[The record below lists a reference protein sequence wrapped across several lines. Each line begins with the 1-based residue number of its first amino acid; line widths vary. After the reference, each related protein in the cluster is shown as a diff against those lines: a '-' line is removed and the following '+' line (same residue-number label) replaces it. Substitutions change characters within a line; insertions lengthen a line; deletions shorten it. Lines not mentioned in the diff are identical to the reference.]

1 VRYLPSVTIFVTNRF
16 RVKNIRM
23 TKLFVFTFTLA
34 VFGVF
39 AQQNPLSTS
48 LKFKEVIDQIERNYV
63 DPVDTKKLTETAI
76 VALLEKLD
84 PHSTYIPAEEAQ
96 EAQSQINGSFVGIG
110 IRFQIVKD
118 TLMVVA
124 TIPGGPSEK
133 LGIQA
138 GDQIVEVDGIS
149 IAGVGL
155 KNNEVRSKLMGEM
168 GSKVQV
174 KVLRKK
180 SNALNFNIKR
190 DKIPIFSVDAF
201 YMIDKENGYIK
212 LNSFSRSTVEEVQ
225 AALKSLKKQGM
236 KNLIFDLQGNGGGLL
251 DAARGVADEFIAGD
265 KLLVYSIGR
274 SQPRSDLTADR
285 KGLWEKGGLIVLTD
299 EYTASASEIVSGA
312 IQDWDR
318 GLIVGRRTFGKGLV
332 QRPTPLSD
340 GSELRITIARYYT
353 PTGRFIQKPYQDV
366 ETYRKD
372 LTQRY
377 LNGEFQHADSIKLPD
392 SLKFY
397 TKVKNRLVYGGGG
410 IMPDVFVALDTSDV
424 TDFYSSLIR
433 GGHVNSYSLDFVN
446 NNREMLKKTY
456 PDINKF
462 IKDFTMDQVRMD
474 DFFAYVL
481 KEDPKLTL
489 DEEAYKVSGH
499 AIRTRLKSNI
509 AQDLFGYSES
519 YQIFNDL
526 NEVVQKATLLFKDKS
541 YKSFDL
547 ED

>member
-34 VFGVF
+34 VFGVI

>member
-1 VRYLPSVTIFVTNRF
+1 MR
-16 RVKNIRM
+16 
-23 TKLFVFTFTLA
+23 FTLIFISIA
-34 VFGVF
+34 LLSCTY
-39 AQQNPLSTS
+39 AQYDPATLSTS
-48 LKFKEVIDQIERNYV
+48 QKFKEVIQHVERNYV

-110 IRFQIVKD
+110 IRFQIMKD
-118 TLMVVA
+118 TVLVVA

-138 GDQIVEVDGIS
+138 GDKIVGVNGES
-149 IAGVGL
+149 IAGIGI
-155 KNNEVRSKLMGEM
+155 KNNAVREKLLGEL
-168 GSKVQV
+168 GTKVQV

-180 SNALNFNIKR
+180 SQELDFTIKR
-190 DKIPIFSVDAF
+190 DKIPIFSVDAA
-201 YMIDKENGYIK
+201 YMVDKEIGYIK
-212 LNSFSRSTVEEVQ
+212 LNSFSKTTVEEVQ
-225 AALKSLKKQGM
+225 QALKSLKKQGM

-251 DAARGVADEFIAGD
+251 EAARGVADEFIAGD
-265 KLLVYSIGR
+265 KMLVYSIGR
-274 SQPRSDLTADR
+274 AQPRSNLFANS
-285 KGLWEKGGLIVLTD
+285 KGLWEEGGLILLTD

-372 LTQRY
+372 ITQRY
-377 LNGEFQHADSIKLPD
+377 LNGEFQHADSIKMPD

-397 TKVKNRLVYGGGG
+397 TLEKKRLVYGGGG
-410 IMPDVFVALDTSDV
+410 IMPDVFVPLDTSDV
-424 TDFYSSLIR
+424 SDYYSSLIR
-433 GGHVNSYSLDFVN
+433 GGHINTFSLEFVN
-446 NNREMLKKTY
+446 NNREKLNKTY
-456 PDINKF
+456 PNIQKF
-462 IKDFTMDQVRMD
+462 ITEFQMDHAFMNS
-474 DFFAYVL
+474 FFDYVK
-481 KEDPKLTL
+481 KEDQELEFESK
-489 DEEAYKVSGH
+489 DYEISGK

-519 YQIFNDL
+519 YQIFNEL
-526 NEVVQKATLLFKDKS
+526 NEVVQKATTLYKDKT
-541 YKSFDL
+541 YRNFDL
-547 ED
+547 ID